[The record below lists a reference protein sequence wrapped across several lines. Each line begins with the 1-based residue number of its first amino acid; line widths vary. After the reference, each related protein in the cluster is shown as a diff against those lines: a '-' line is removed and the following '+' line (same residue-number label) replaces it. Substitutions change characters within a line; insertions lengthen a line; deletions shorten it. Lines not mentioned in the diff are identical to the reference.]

1 MCSAHRPEAGADSI
15 EVERPFRAL
24 VETYE
29 GDRFYLNVRAIGPK
43 GASSTAWQTAIDRQ
57 IDIAA
62 VLRVEEV
69 NAA

>member
-43 GASSTAWQTAIDRQ
+43 GAIGTARQMASDRGY
-57 IDIAA
+57 DVAS
-62 VLRVEEV
+62 VLRVE
-69 NAA
+69 AA